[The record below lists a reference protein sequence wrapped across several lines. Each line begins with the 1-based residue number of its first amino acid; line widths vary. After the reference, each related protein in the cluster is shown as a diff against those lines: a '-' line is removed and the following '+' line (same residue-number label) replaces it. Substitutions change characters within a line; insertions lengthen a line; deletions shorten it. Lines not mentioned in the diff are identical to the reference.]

1 MLLEA
6 LKVLMA
12 LISPMLL
19 CRLVALCKT
28 ADGGLL
34 LVPGQGRGQ
43 DVAASDV
50 VDGRRGEAEVLE
62 SETQRGAER
71 GEQAVF

>member
-1 MLLEA
+1 MLYEQ
-6 LKVLMA
+6 
-12 LISPMLL
+12 LL
-19 CRLVALCKT
+19 CRLVALGKT

-34 LVPGQGRGQ
+34 LVAGQGRGQ

-50 VDGRRGEAEVLE
+50 VVGRRGEAEVLE